1 MIDIGSAFK
10 LNTNDTVAAVFGTP
24 ASLFNTLIP
33 VVFTIAGVIL
43 FFLLLFGGFS
53 IIMAHGESKE
63 LEKGSKVLTGALIG
77 FLLIIASYWII
88 QIIQNI
94 TGVPIINSTL

>member
-1 MIDIGSAFK
+1 MVDIKDAFK
-10 LNTNDTVAAVFGTP
+10 LNSTDTVAKVFGTP

-33 VVFTIAGVIL
+33 VIFTVAGVIL

-53 IIMAHGESKE
+53 IIMAHGEPKE

-77 FLLIIASYWII
+77 FLLIIASYWIM
-88 QIIQNI
+88 QIIQI
-94 TGVPIINSTL
+94 VTGVPILNSTL